1 MRLLWLVLGVLALML
16 GTLGAVLPLLP
27 TVPFLLLAVLAFAR
41 SSDRLHR
48 WIVTHPVYGQ
58 PIRDWQQHGRI
69 RRRGKVMALL
79 SMAASLGLSA
89 ALGVPGGI
97 LALQAG
103 VLACVALYLVTR
115 PG

>member
-1 MRLLWLVLGVLALML
+1 MRLLWLALGVLALML
-16 GTLGAVLPLLP
+16 GALGAVLPLLP
-27 TVPFLLLAVLAFAR
+27 TVPFLLLAALAFAR

-48 WIVTHPVYGQ
+48 WIVTHPVYGP

-69 RRRGKVMALL
+69 RRRGKVIALL
-79 SMAASLGLSA
+79 SMAASLALSA

-97 LALQAG
+97 LALQAS
-103 VLACVALYLVTR
+103 VLAGVALYLVTR